1 MCFSFSFCVCVRWL
15 QALCDHFSPTVSNLA
30 KVFFSTHAPKKDLE
44 LSKYIAQSYETL
56 FDKESGRRENQKVAL
71 QTQRKFAGIF
81 DDAHASIGLTF
92 ALPSFAA
99 APAPAA
105 AAMQDEE

>member
-1 MCFSFSFCVCVRWL
+1 M
-15 QALCDHFSPTVSNLA
+15 SNLA

-71 QTQRKFAGIF
+71 QMQRKFGGIF
-81 DDAHASIGLTF
+81 EDAQASIGLTF
-92 ALPSFAA
+92 ALPSTVAPAA
-99 APAPAA
+99 APAS
-105 AAMQDEE
+105 AMQEE